1 MANLDQVM
9 QALRAADAAGNVDD
23 ARRLAQIAQ
32 RMKSEQSAPPPVDAP
47 PDTQPHRDTLA
58 EQMAYAPATRFA
70 AGVGETLIGGPFQ
83 LGANL
88 GSAAA
93 RKIGEML
100 PEGARE
106 YYDTGGDQL
115 DEKVAEKQRAWNDLK
130 QSTMGDE
137 WDVAGGVGAMAA
149 GVGAMAP
156 GATSMKMLQPAQKL
170 LSTVPATLGKRVLY
184 GAGTG
189 AAMGAMTPQEKAG
202 LEHNTQGAV
211 IGGAIGGAFPALVE
225 ALGKAGKV
233 VYHAGI
239 EPRFESGRTAIKGR
253 AYLDAGGERIDD
265 IAAALRSYVPKVEGS
280 DAPAGEAAASAGSAE
295 FSAMQ
300 NSAEGV
306 LPSEYVARGK
316 ARDAARLS
324 AVRSVGGDD
333 EALALAGALRDR
345 NAANNYG
352 KIRSTEVAPQAD
364 DALMEAEIANSTRQK
379 AEALQMAGKF
389 QTDAAQQESLARGG
403 MVAPPA
409 TNTGTGVTTVQ
420 PRGASPGSLTPADE
434 MGFPT
439 SPSGY
444 PEQRVT
450 QSAYPA
456 EGLPTAEGAMR
467 SDGMPGSAYPVP
479 GQPRVPPR
487 YTENAQRVPEARAA
501 IEDAMSVYETRKIEE
516 NWLRD
521 MQAKLLEQSGGA
533 SKTGLEDFINRP
545 SIQDALGDARKS
557 AAEAGL
563 PFPKSP
569 DEPFSIQNLQ
579 DIKESLDRGISAA
592 SKAESAGRRP
602 EVGSGKLASTRDNF
616 VAWLE
621 SKSPEWGAAR
631 TQYREDSAP
640 INQMKVGQFLEG
652 KLTNALDEEAPQ
664 RAAAYANA
672 LRDAPGS
679 VAQRVTG
686 TPRFQKL
693 TEVLNPEQL
702 RAVES
707 VRDDLASMAEQQR
720 LARAGSRS
728 GKNVMQAFTNSI
740 DATGHS
746 GQLPNLLSRPAMA
759 FNFIMRR
766 LKGQMDEKLAREIAQ
781 EMLDPK
787 ATGQAIERAITRR
800 DDVARTAAALR
811 ARSTQG
817 GALAGAA
824 AARASAGE

>member
-156 GATSMKMLQPAQKL
+156 GATSMKILQPAQKL
-170 LSTVPATLGKRVLY
+170 LSAVPAALGKRVLY

-189 AAMGAMTPQEKAG
+189 AAMGAVTPQEKAG
-202 LEHNTQGAV
+202 LEHNAQGAV
-211 IGGAIGGAFPALVE
+211 IGGAIGGAFPALTE
-225 ALGKAGKV
+225 ALSKAGKV

-239 EPRFESGRTAIKGR
+239 EPRFAAGREAIKGR

-306 LPSEYVARGK
+306 LPSEYVARNK
-316 ARDAARLS
+316 ARDAARL
-324 AVRSVGGDD
+324 ATVREVGQSP
-333 EALALAGALRDR
+333 EALATAKALRARNAEANYGAVENDLVDADLGALEGTPAMQSALGTARTSAAQRRAYFPEDGEPYNVR
-345 NAANNYG
+345 NLQRTKKAL
-352 KIRSTEVAPQAD
+352 D
-364 DALMEAEIANSTRQK
+364 DSISASQNSTASGRVPTLSPG
-379 AEALQMAGKF
+379 EL
-389 QTDAAQQESLARGG
+389 TDAKRELVGKLEI
-403 MVAPPA
+403 
-409 TNTGTGVTTVQ
+409 
-420 PRGASPGSLTPADE
+420 ASPGW
-434 MGFPT
+434 
-439 SPSGY
+439 
-444 PEQRVT
+444 
-450 QSAYPA
+450 
-456 EGLPTAEGAMR
+456 
-467 SDGMPGSAYPVP
+467 
-479 GQPRVPPR
+479 
-487 YTENAQRVPEARAA
+487 
-501 IEDAMSVYETRKIEE
+501 K
-516 NWLRD
+516 
-521 MQAKLLEQSGGA
+521 
-533 SKTGLEDFINRP
+533 
-545 SIQDALGDARKS
+545 
-557 AAEAGL
+557 
-563 PFPKSP
+563 
-569 DEPFSIQNLQ
+569 
-579 DIKESLDRGISAA
+579 
-592 SKAESAGRRP
+592 
-602 EVGSGKLASTRDNF
+602 
-616 VAWLE
+616 
-621 SKSPEWGAAR
+621 AAR
-631 TQYREDSAP
+631 DQFAEESGP
-640 INQMKVGQFLEG
+640 INQMEVGQYLES

-664 RAAAYANA
+664 RAAAYAGA
-672 LRDAPGS
+672 LRDAPKTIKN
-679 VAQRVTG
+679 AVTG
-686 TPRFQKL
+686 SPRFQEL
-693 TEVLNPEQL
+693 TSVLNPEQVRL
-702 RAVES
+702 VES
-707 VRDDLASMAEQQR
+707 VRDDLAGMAEQQR

-766 LKGQMDEKLAREIAQ
+766 LKGQMDERLAREIAQ

-800 DDVARTAAALR
+800 DDVGRTAAALR

>member
-1 MANLDQVM
+1 MTPDQLILL
-9 QALRAADAAGNVDD
+9 AK
-23 ARRLAQIAQ
+23 ARRRRAEAQGAAP
-32 RMKSEQSAPPPVDAP
+32 EQSTDVPPPPGADMAQWQQSP
-47 PDTQPHRDTLA
+47 PDTEPNRDTLA
-58 EQMAYAPATRFA
+58 EQIAYAPATRFA
-70 AGVGETLIGGPFQ
+70 VGAGETLIGGPFQ

-115 DEKVAEKQRAWNDLK
+115 DEKVAEKQRAWEDLK
-130 QSTMGDE
+130 RSTMEPGE
-137 WDVAGGVGAMAA
+137 WDVAGGLGAMA
-149 GVGAMAP
+149 GGAAALP
-156 GATSMKMLQPAQKL
+156 GA
-170 LSTVPATLGKRVLY
+170 VPASLAGRVAY

-189 AAMGAMTPQEKAG
+189 AAMGAMAPQQEAG
-202 LEHNTQGAV
+202 LGHNAQGA
-211 IGGAIGGAFPALVE
+211 
-225 ALGKAGKV
+225 ALGFALGGGLPLGLEGLNKLGKV
-233 VYHAGI
+233 LYHAGI
-239 EPRFESGRTAIKGR
+239 EPHFAAGREAIKGR
-253 AYLDAGGERIDD
+253 AYLDAGGERIDA
-265 IAAALRSYVPKVEGS
+265 IAAALRNYVPKVDGS
-280 DAPAGEAAASAGSAE
+280 EAPAGEAAAGAGSAE

-306 LPSEYVARGK
+306 LPSEYVARNK

-324 AVRSVGGDD
+324 AVRSVGKDE
-333 EALALAGALRDR
+333 EALKLAEALRDR

-364 DALMEAEIANSTRQK
+364 DALIEAEIANATRQK
-379 AEALQMAGKF
+379 GEALQMAGKF
-389 QTDAAQQESLARGG
+389 KTDAAHQEALARGG
-403 MVAPPA
+403 MVEPPA

-420 PRGASPGSLTPADE
+420 PRGV
-434 MGFPT
+434 
-439 SPSGY
+439 

-456 EGLPTAEGAMR
+456 EGLPTTEGAMR

-602 EVGSGKLASTRDNF
+602 EVGSGKLASTRDKF

-693 TEVLNPEQL
+693 TEMLNPEQL

-824 AARASAGE
+824 AARESAGE

>member
-32 RMKSEQSAPPPVDAP
+32 RMKSEQSAPPPAP
-47 PDTQPHRDTLA
+47 APQPDTQPHRDTLA
-58 EQMAYAPATRFA
+58 EQIAYAPATRFA
-70 AGVGETLIGGPFQ
+70 VGVGETLIGGPLQ

-100 PEGARE
+100 PEGAQK
-106 YYDTGGDQL
+106 YYATGGDQL
-115 DEKVAEKQRAWNDLK
+115 DEKVAEKQRAWEELK
-130 QSTMGDE
+130 RSTMEPGE
-137 WDVAGGVGAMAA
+137 WDVAGGLGATA
-149 GVGAMAP
+149 GGMGALP
-156 GATSMKMLQPAQKL
+156 GA
-170 LSTVPATLGKRVLY
+170 VPASLAGRVAY

-189 AAMGAMTPQEKAG
+189 AAMGAMAPQQEAG
-202 LEHNTQGAV
+202 LGHNAQGAAL
-211 IGGAIGGAFPALVE
+211 GGAIGGAFPAVAE
-225 ALGKAGKV
+225 ALSKAGKV
-233 VYHAGI
+233 IYHAGI
-239 EPRFESGRTAIKGR
+239 EPHFAAGREAIKGR

-265 IAAALRSYVPKVEGS
+265 IAAALRNYVPKVEGS
-280 DAPAGEAAASAGSAE
+280 EAPAGEAAASAGSAE

-306 LPSEYVARGK
+306 LPSEYVARNK
-316 ARDAARLS
+316 ARDAARL
-324 AVRSVGGDD
+324 ATVRGVGKDE
-333 EALALAGALRDR
+333 EALKLAEALRER
-345 NAANNYG
+345 NAATNYG
-352 KIRSTEVAPQAD
+352 KIRNTQVAPQAD
-364 DALMEAEIANSTRQK
+364 DALMEAEIANTTRQK

-389 QTDAAQQESLARGG
+389 QTDAAHQESLARGG
-403 MVAPPA
+403 MIEPPA
-409 TNTGTGVTTVQ
+409 TNTGTGVNRVQ
-420 PRGASPGSLTPADE
+420 PRAASPGSLTPADK
-434 MGFPT
+434 MGLPT

-467 SDGMPGSAYPVP
+467 SDGTPGSAYPVP

-501 IEDAMSVYETRKIEE
+501 IEDAMNVYETRKIEE

-521 MQAKLLEQSGGA
+521 MQAKLLDQSGGA

-545 SIQDALGDARKS
+545 SIQDALSDARKS

-563 PFPKSP
+563 PFPKSAG
-569 DEPFSIQNLQ
+569 EPFSIQNLQ

-602 EVGSGKLASTRDNF
+602 EVGSGKLASTRDKF

-652 KLTNALDEEAPQ
+652 KLTSALDEEAPQ
-664 RAAAYANA
+664 RAAAYAGA

-679 VAQRVTG
+679 VTQRVTG
-686 TPRFQKL
+686 TPRFQKIM
-693 TEVLNPEQL
+693 EVLNPEQVK
-702 RAVES
+702 AVES
-707 VRDDLASMAEQQR
+707 VRDDLAGMAEQQR

-728 GKNVMQAFTNSI
+728 GNNQMQPFTNSI
-740 DATGHS
+740 DAAGHS
-746 GQLPNLLSRPAMA
+746 GQLPNPLSRPVMVM
-759 FNFIMRR
+759 NFVLRR

>member
-1 MANLDQVM
+1 MTPDQLILL
-9 QALRAADAAGNVDD
+9 AK
-23 ARRLAQIAQ
+23 ARRRRAEAQGAAP
-32 RMKSEQSAPPPVDAP
+32 EQPTDVPPVGDKTAWQQSP
-47 PDTQPHRDTLA
+47 PDAQPHRDTLA
-58 EQMAYAPATRFA
+58 EQMAYAPITRA
-70 AGVGETLIGGPFQ
+70 AVGVGETLIGGPFQ

-100 PEGARE
+100 PPEAQQ

-115 DEKVAEKQRAWNDLK
+115 DEKVAEKQRAWEDLK
-130 QSTMGDE
+130 RSTMELGE
-137 WDVAGGVGAMAA
+137 WDVAGGLGAMA
-149 GVGAMAP
+149 GGAATLP
-156 GATSMKMLQPAQKL
+156 GA
-170 LSTVPATLGKRVLY
+170 VPASLAGRVAY

-189 AAMGAMTPQEKAG
+189 AAMGAMAPQQQAG
-202 LEHNTQGAV
+202 LEHNAQGAG
-211 IGGAIGGAFPALVE
+211 IGLAAGALVPLGLE
-225 ALGKAGKV
+225 GLNKLGKV
-233 VYHAGI
+233 LYHAGI
-239 EPRFESGRTAIKGR
+239 EPHFDAGRTAIRGR

-265 IAAALRSYVPKVEGS
+265 IAAALRNYVPKVDGS
-280 DAPAGEAAASAGSAE
+280 EATAGEAAAGAGSAE

-333 EALALAGALRDR
+333 EALALAEALRDR

-420 PRGASPGSLTPADE
+420 PRGV
-434 MGFPT
+434 
-439 SPSGY
+439 

-501 IEDAMSVYETRKIEE
+501 IEDAMGVYETRKIEE

-602 EVGSGKLASTRDNF
+602 EVGSSKLASTRDNF